1 MAEEVVAIDSV
12 ADVQS
17 AVTHADE
24 VDVIVIFL
32 LLDQVGFDPVLDRL
46 IGLTFQDYDVLEV
59 SAAVLSHFG
68 HNSFMV
74 HSRLH
79 HCDSSQFVLHCIH
92 HG

>member
-17 AVTHADE
+17 AVTYADE

-46 IGLTFQDYDVLEV
+46 I
-59 SAAVLSHFG
+59 
-68 HNSFMV
+68 
-74 HSRLH
+74 R
-79 HCDSSQFVLHCIH
+79 
-92 HG
+92 